1 MLRPT
6 SLAAWTSLAAALA
19 LSAAAP
25 ARGQTTAEPA
35 PPPQA
40 SATDTATPPAAAA
53 TAPATAIDATAQPQ
67 PPPVD
72 PLVAQVRQAAAAPMR
87 NVIAADR
94 AAVAEFY
101 SDRAGPIWVTDAG
114 FTPRARHAMAEI
126 AKADDWGLEARAFDL
141 PQLRP
146 GETSLATLA
155 DAEVKLALAVL
166 KYARHAR
173 GGRLDPAQLSRNFD
187 QKPTLRD
194 PKVVME
200 TVAATDTP
208 GNYLRD
214 LHPKHVQFER
224 LRQALLKARGSS
236 SRPEEKTE
244 TIVQLPD
251 GPTLKLGT
259 KHPHVALLRQRLKL
273 AARRDE
279 ENVYDQDVQDAV
291 RAFQQKNGIQP
302 TGTLTPRTRSALNG
316 ADAPK
321 PVFGSEVQRIVV
333 NMERWRWM
341 PEDLGNFYVWDNVP
355 EFQSRVVKKGQLVWQ
370 TRIVVGKPETQTTL
384 FSANMRYVVFGPEW
398 GVPDSIKVK
407 ELLPYL
413 RPTSDG
419 GGLFGWGGGGTDTR
433 VLQKHNLRV
442 TFDGRPVDASQVDWQ
457 QVDIRRFTFIQ
468 PSGPGNVLGGIKFRF
483 PNKHD
488 IYMHDTPQRDLFEK
502 TARAYSHGCI
512 RVQNPGRLAEI
523 LLEEDKGWSAGHVRN
538 LLAQGGNNE
547 VTLTKQIPV
556 HITYFTA
563 MVGDDGRLQS
573 FGDLYGH
580 DNRVAVALAGR
591 PLPLEAPPVSATYGK
606 DTKEARRPRPNKQS
620 SNDFF
625 SGLFGN

>member
-1 MLRPT
+1 MLRPISLAART
-6 SLAAWTSLAAALA
+6 SLAAVLALA
-19 LSAAAP
+19 TVMPSHA
-25 ARGQTTAEPA
+25 QTTAEPVR
-35 PPPQA
+35 PQA
-40 SATDTATPPAAAA
+40 DAAAPPAAD
-53 TAPATAIDATAQPQ
+53 APAAA
-67 PPPVD
+67 PPAPVVEVD
-72 PLVAQVRQAAAAPMR
+72 PLVAQVRQQAAAPAR
-87 NVIAADR
+87 GNVIAADR
-94 AAVAEFY
+94 TAVADFY
-101 SDRAGPIWVTDAG
+101 GDRTATIWVTTDG

-141 PQLRP
+141 PQLAP
-146 GETSLATLA
+146 GETSLA
-155 DAEVKLALAVL
+155 ALAAAEIKLSLAAL
-166 KYARHAR
+166 KYARYAR
-173 GGRLDPAQLSRNFD
+173 GGRFDPAQLSRNFD
-187 QKPTLRD
+187 QKPTLRE
-194 PKVVME
+194 PKAVME
-200 TVAATDTP
+200 AVAATESP
-208 GNYLRD
+208 GDYLRD

-224 LRQALLKARGSS
+224 LRQALLKARGTG
-236 SRPEEKTE
+236 SRPEEKAE
-244 TIVQLPD
+244 TIVRVPD

-259 KHPHVALLRQRLKL
+259 KHPNVVLLRQRLKL
-273 AARRDE
+273 AAQPGE
-279 ENVYDQDVQDAV
+279 EDVYDRGVQDAV
-291 RAFQQKNGIQP
+291 KEFQQKNGIQP
-302 TGTLTPRTRSALNG
+302 SGTLTSRTRSAMNG
-316 ADAPK
+316 ADAPR
-321 PVFGSEVQRIVV
+321 PAFGSEVQRIVV

-355 EFQSRVVKKGQLVWQ
+355 EFQSRVVKGGQTIWQ

-433 VLQKHNLRV
+433 VLQRHNLKV
-442 TFDGRPVDASQVDWQ
+442 SYNGKPVDASQVDWQ

-468 PSGPGNVLGGIKFRF
+468 PAGPTNVLGGIKFRF

-488 IYMHDTPQRDLFEK
+488 IYMHDTSQRDLFEK
-502 TARAYSHGCI
+502 TVRAYSHGCI

-523 LLEEDKGWSAGHVRN
+523 LLEEDKGWSAAHVRN

-556 HITYFTA
+556 HITYFTV

-591 PLPLEAPPVSATYGK
+591 PLPLEAPSVTAASPKES
-606 DTKEARRPRPNKQS
+606 KEARRAKSYKQTN
-620 SNDFF
+620 NDFF